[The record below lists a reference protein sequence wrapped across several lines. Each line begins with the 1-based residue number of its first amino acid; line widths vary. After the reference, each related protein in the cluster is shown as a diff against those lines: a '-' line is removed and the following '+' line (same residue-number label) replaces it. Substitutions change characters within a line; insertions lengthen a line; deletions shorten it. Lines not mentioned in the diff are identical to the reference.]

1 VIYLFYHHCDVWKGK
16 EKEMKLSKLA
26 MIILVLYIVSIFLSA
41 CASQA
46 ETATGGQTV
55 AVQRGDLTI
64 DITGV
69 GNLALSQKVDLAF
82 EMDGT
87 VQEVLVQEAQ
97 SVEEGQ
103 VLARLDTSAWEEL
116 LTTLED
122 QVTAAE
128 RNVTAKQR
136 AVTTAERK
144 VTDAEQNVTAKERAV
159 TTAERQVT
167 SKKLDLLQAQINLNN
182 AKLSLEQT
190 EEASTDR
197 LEIEAKELQV
207 EIAQGK
213 LEDAQIALD
222 EAATE
227 GIDDA
232 KQAVEDAKT
241 ALEDAKIAVE
251 DAEIAVTDAQKALDD
266 DQKAL
271 DDAKNASPEVKAPF
285 AGFIT
290 KVNVAGGDEVKKG
303 TVAVT
308 IADPTKFEAEIMVS
322 EANILEVT
330 LGEFASVQV
339 EAMPG
344 VSLPA
349 KVTQKAPSATIQSGV
364 VNYQVKVE
372 LTSLQP
378 ITTQQQPAT
387 AATGNVTHGIPSE
400 RFGQAFGSGNLTQ
413 EQISQM
419 RQQRQSATAATGNT
433 TPGASSRQFGQAFG
447 SGNLTQE
454 QINQAAPTQSVQLA
468 EGMTVT
474 VSITT
479 SQKNNVLLVPVQAV
493 ISRGGETFVQVLNES
508 VTEERPVQVGISNW
522 QYAEI
527 TSGLSEGE
535 QVIIP
540 LGTSAPETEPSTQQ
554 RQRSQPGG
562 IQDIQRMLR

>member
-1 VIYLFYHHCDVWKGK
+1 MVNK
-16 EKEMKLSKLA
+16 MKLLK
-26 MIILVLYIVSIFLSA
+26 IILITLALCGISILSLS
-41 CASQA
+41 CASEGESA
-46 ETATGGQTV
+46 LDGQTV
-55 AVQRGDLTI
+55 AVQRGDLRT

-82 EMDGT
+82 EIDGT

-116 LTTLED
+116 MTTLED

-144 VTDAEQNVTAKERAV
+144 VTDAEHNVTIKERAV

-190 EEASTDR
+190 EETSTDR

-251 DAEIAVTDAQKALDD
+251 DAKIAVTDAQKTLADA
-266 DQKAL
+266 QEAL

-290 KVNVAGGDEVKKG
+290 KVNVVGGDDVKKG

-322 EANILEVT
+322 EANILEVA
-330 LGEFASVQV
+330 LGEVASVQV

-378 ITTQQQPAT
+378 ITTQRQPAT
-387 AATGNVTHGIPSE
+387 AATGNVSSGAPSG
-400 RFGQAFGSGNLTQ
+400 R
-413 EQISQM
+413 
-419 RQQRQSATAATGNT
+419 
-433 TPGASSRQFGQAFG
+433 FGQAFG

-454 QINQAAPTQSVQLA
+454 QINQMRQQRQSATAATGNVTPGAPAGRFGQAFGSGNLTQGQINQGAPTQSVQLA

-479 SQKNNVLLVPVQAV
+479 EERNNVLMVPVQAI

-540 LGTSAPETEPSTQQ
+540 LVTSATTTAPSTQQ
-554 RQRSQPGG
+554 RQGPQQGG

>member
-1 VIYLFYHHCDVWKGK
+1 
-16 EKEMKLSKLA
+16 
-26 MIILVLYIVSIFLSA
+26 
-41 CASQA
+41 
-46 ETATGGQTV
+46 
-55 AVQRGDLTI
+55 
-64 DITGV
+64 
-69 GNLALSQKVDLAF
+69 LSQKVDLAF

-87 VQEVLVQEAQ
+87 VQEVLVKESQ

-116 LTTLED
+116 VTTLED
-122 QVTAAE
+122 QMTAAE

-144 VTDAEQNVTAKERAV
+144 VTDAEHNVTTKERAV

-190 EEASTDR
+190 EETSTDR

-251 DAEIAVTDAQKALDD
+251 DAKIAVTDAQKTLADA
-266 DQKAL
+266 QEAL

-290 KVNVAGGDEVKKG
+290 KVNVVGGDDVKKG

-322 EANILEVT
+322 EANILEVA
-330 LGEFASVQV
+330 LGEVASVQV

-378 ITTQQQPAT
+378 ITTQRQPAT
-387 AATGNVTHGIPSE
+387 AATGNVSSGAPSG
-400 RFGQAFGSGNLTQ
+400 R
-413 EQISQM
+413 
-419 RQQRQSATAATGNT
+419 
-433 TPGASSRQFGQAFG
+433 FGQAFG

-454 QINQAAPTQSVQLA
+454 QINQMRQQRQSATAATGNITPGVSSGRFGQPFGSSGNLTQEQINQGAPTQSVQLA

-479 SQKNNVLLVPVQAV
+479 AERNNVLMVPVQAI
-493 ISRGGETFVQVLNES
+493 ISRGGGTFVQVLNES

-540 LGTSAPETEPSTQQ
+540 LVTSTPATAPSTQQ
-554 RQRSQPGG
+554 RQGPQQGG